1 MTITDLNVP
10 AEPKNDLDSLI
21 DYFQNV
27 YPVKREQ
34 LLKSIDQCK
43 QFKDKLD
50 ILTLGYQSMEFRMEL
65 DSWLGLAGQILDQNK
80 GDQLNI
86 AHDQRSEDKR
96 KASNEVVKAQAANL
110 VAPLKRAHQELKD
123 TQDLLNKMIL
133 FAQTQ
138 LRAFASDEYGDILAS
153 NHDAPEKMFFA
164 PNTANSLKR
173 LTRSK
178 DN

>member
-1 MTITDLNVP
+1 MIAELNVP

-21 DYFQNV
+21 DYFQNT
-27 YPVKREQ
+27 YPSKRQQ
-34 LLKSIDQCK
+34 LLESISKCK

-50 ILTLGYQSMEFRMEL
+50 VLTLGYESMEFRMEL

-138 LRAFASDEYGDILAS
+138 MRAFASDEYGDILSAD
-153 NHDAPEKMFFA
+153 HAVPEKMFFA
-164 PNTANSLKR
+164 PNTASSLKR
-173 LTRSK
+173 LSRSK
-178 DN
+178 DH